1 MANELKMAIVESIFQ
16 LRALRWSA
24 RRIAEHLG
32 IDRGTVGKYL
42 KRAISASNP
51 AIPPAG
57 SNGSKPATHPPAPG
71 GSPPENGR
79 ADSSVVAAI
88 SESAISPAGSEG
100 ERKGL
105 PPSDEQAV
113 AGNPVPPVKRGRPS
127 ECEPFQSLI
136 LEKLQQEL

>member
-24 RRIAEHLG
+24 RRIARELH

-42 KRAISASNP
+42 KRAGLASKP

-71 GSPPENGR
+71 GSPPENGS
-79 ADSSVVAAI
+79 ADSSVAAAI
-88 SESAISPAGSEG
+88 SKSAISPAGSNT
-100 ERKGL
+100 
-105 PPSDEQAV
+105 PS
-113 AGNPVPPVKRGRPS
+113 GIKK
-127 ECEPFQSLI
+127 QS
-136 LEKLQQEL
+136 KNKPNADTSGDATACQS